1 MKRQKV
7 EELFINISL
16 LLFAS
21 IAMARPYIDA
31 FFGNK
36 ITLILYGTSII
47 LVALV
52 CISKKTI
59 KNKTKKYPIF
69 LLLFLLPSLFNNYY
83 LKDGIYSLFFQ
94 QISKLNHSP
103 VHQQNHL

>member
-36 ITLILYGTSII
+36 ITLILY
-47 LVALV
+47 
-52 CISKKTI
+52 
-59 KNKTKKYPIF
+59 
-69 LLLFLLPSLFNNYY
+69 
-83 LKDGIYSLFFQ
+83 
-94 QISKLNHSP
+94 
-103 VHQQNHL
+103 